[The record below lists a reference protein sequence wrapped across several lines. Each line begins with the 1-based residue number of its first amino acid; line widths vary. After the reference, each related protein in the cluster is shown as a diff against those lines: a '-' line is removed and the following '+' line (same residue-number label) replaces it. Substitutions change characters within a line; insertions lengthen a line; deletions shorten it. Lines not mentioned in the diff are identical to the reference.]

1 MLNMWGI
8 PTEKQKLFFKAHEK
22 ARKEKYNIKVKSS
35 FNLLNSRLSTRQKKG
50 LMSIKSGP
58 QKLFKLKHKA
68 KNILKGNRLT
78 DLPMNCVYLI
88 RVL

>member
-58 QKLFKLKHKA
+58 TETIQ
-68 KNILKGNRLT
+68 IET
-78 DLPMNCVYLI
+78 
-88 RVL
+88 

>member
-1 MLNMWGI
+1 MLNMSGI
-8 PTEKQKLFFKAHEK
+8 PAEKQKLFFKAHEK

-68 KNILKGNRLT
+68 KNILKGNRVSSICGSQIY
-78 DLPMNCVYLI
+78 P
-88 RVL
+88 